1 MHLHATHLKLHT
13 PKLTQKKTA
22 STIDSFVITNSYAHN
37 SESKSDA
44 TRGGRRASQG
54 EVDTC
59 SIQYVLWFVFDT
71 VFFLLAHT
79 ITKWLELQIF
89 EFVSWWYNAN
99 HRMLRIFESST
110 RRGCWARCWGLMRGR
125 LSNGSIFERDDGGE
139 GCADG
144 KSGSENVRPHWFSS
158 DKSVFSF
165 SPRFCCSPREER
177 E

>member
-22 STIDSFVITNSYAHN
+22 STIDWFVTNSYACN

-44 TRGGRRASQG
+44 TRGGRASQG

-59 SIQYVLWFVFDT
+59 SIQSVLPFVFHT
-71 VFFLLAHT
+71 VFFLLVHT

-110 RRGCWARCWGLMRGR
+110 LRGCWGRCCGLMRGR

-144 KSGSENVRPHWFSS
+144 KSGSEKVRPHWFSS

-165 SPRFCCSPREER
+165 PPFLL
-177 E
+177 